1 MCVGAVLSATP
12 KHIYN
17 YFMTR
22 GQLNIFLG
30 YAGGVGTTNAMLEA
44 ACRRKAQGV
53 DAVAV
58 LVDTHGMPE
67 SEELLLCFER
77 TPIRNQPGL
86 DGDWK
91 AIDVDAVLVRRPE
104 LALVDDLALLNPP
117 GGRHARRYQD
127 VEELLESGI
136 HVYATLSIQNISSLV
151 DVVHQITGIEVL
163 DTVPDSLLDQAD
175 EIQIVDLPPAELLQL
190 FREGKVFIPER
201 ARQTSQNLYRIGNLT
216 ALRELALRRAAERA
230 DDQMRAY
237 MQTKSIPGPW
247 PAGERLLVCVSAN
260 PLSERLV
267 RAARRLAD
275 DLNAP
280 WYAVHVETTGPDR
293 RPTNRER
300 IFNTLQLAELMGGQA
315 VMLAGRAVAPTVV
328 EFARKNNITK
338 VIVGKPIRPR
348 WVDFVRGAMIDQIIR
363 QSGMVDVYM
372 ISGETQPAGSGLA
385 DGFLPHRP
393 LWRYLAAVLL
403 VAASALVG
411 TWALTFLDPTSQV
424 FFYLLAVVAAAIYLG
439 RGPSI
444 LASLLSLL
452 SYEMFYVSP
461 RFGVSL
467 RDLQH
472 LLTFSGLL
480 LVGWTLSNLAAIAR
494 NQVSASQ
501 RREAHTAA
509 ISLLSRELTEALNLD
524 GVLRVMLQRISLT
537 FGREVVI
544 FLPEN
549 DTLQLKASS
558 ANYQLNVEELNVI
571 HWAYQH
577 GETAGRSSA
586 TLAQTRLRAIP
597 LTTSRGIV
605 GVLGVIPPDP
615 NSYLDP
621 DQRRLLTSFAN
632 LCALA
637 LERAILADQAGQTQV
652 LQAADKLQ
660 TALLN
665 SISHDLRTPLA
676 SITGVLSSLK
686 EAGTQGEEGVTMDP
700 ATQVELVDTALEE
713 AGRLNRLV
721 ANLLDMSR
729 LEAGALHLK
738 REPCDLADV
747 VGAALS
753 HLADRL
759 SRRPLQVNIPEDL
772 PMVSLDFVMMN
783 QVLVNV
789 LDNAVKYSPPG
800 MLIAVDASLHP
811 DGIWLSIADEGIG
824 IPSEDLERVFNKFY
838 RVQRPDGVSGT
849 GLGLS
854 ICKGIVEAHD
864 GRIWAENR
872 ADGGTVIKIV
882 LPV

>member
-1 MCVGAVLSATP
+1 
-12 KHIYN
+12 
-17 YFMTR
+17 
-22 GQLNIFLG
+22 
-30 YAGGVGTTNAMLEA
+30 MLTA
-44 ACRRKAQGV
+44 ASRRHAQGV
-53 DAVAV
+53 DVVAV
-58 LVDTHGMPE
+58 LVETHGQQQ
-67 SEELLLCFER
+67 SEELLLTFEKA
-77 TPIRNQPGL
+77 PLRNIPGPE
-86 DGDWK
+86 GDWK
-91 AIDVDAVLVRRPE
+91 AIDVDAVLARRPA

-117 GGRHARRYQD
+117 GGRNARRFQD
-127 VEELLESGI
+127 VEEILENGI
-136 HVYATLSIQNISSLV
+136 DVYATLSIQNISSLV
-151 DVVHQITGIEVL
+151 DVVSQITGIDVT
-163 DTVPDSLLDQAD
+163 DIVPDSLLDQAA
-175 EIQIVDLPPAELLQL
+175 EIQIVDLPPSELLQL
-190 FREGKVFIPER
+190 YRDGKLFIAER
-201 ARQTSQNLYRIGNLT
+201 TRQTSQNLYRMGNLT
-216 ALRELALRRAAERA
+216 ALRELALRRVAERA

-267 RAARRLAD
+267 RAGRRLAD

-280 WYAVHVETTGPDR
+280 WYAVHVETPGPDSL
-293 RPTNRER
+293 PINRDR
-300 IFNTLQLAELMGGQA
+300 ILNTLQLAESLGGQSMMLAGQA
-315 VMLAGRAVAPTVV
+315 VAPALV

-338 VIVGKPIRPR
+338 VIVGKPLRPR
-348 WVDFVRGAMIDQIIR
+348 WMDWLRGDLIDQIVR

-372 ISGETQPAGSGLA
+372 ISGEPQPVQSGLA
-385 DGFLPHRP
+385 DGPWPRGP
-393 LWRYLAAVLL
+393 IWRYLVAVVL
-403 VAASALVG
+403 VAAATLVG
-411 TWALTFLDPTSQV
+411 AWAVAFLDPTSLV

-452 SYEMFYVSP
+452 AYELFYVAP
-461 RFGVSL
+461 RSGISL
-467 RDLQH
+467 RDFQH

-480 LVGWTLSNLAAIAR
+480 LVGWMLSNLAAIAR
-494 NQVSASQ
+494 DQVSASQ
-501 RREAHTAA
+501 RREAQTAA

-524 GVLRVMLQRISLT
+524 DVLRVMMQRIGQT

-549 DTLQLKASS
+549 NTLHLKAST
-558 ANYQLNVEELNVI
+558 ANFQLDADELRVI
-571 HWAYQH
+571 HWAYQR
-577 GETAGRSSA
+577 GESAGRTTA
-586 TLAQTRLRAIP
+586 TQPQTRLRAIP
-597 LTTSRGIV
+597 LITSRGIV

-615 NSYLDP
+615 TSYLDP
-621 DQRRLLTSFAN
+621 DQRRLLSSFSN

-686 EAGTQGEEGVTMDP
+686 EAGSQGEEGVTMEP
-700 ATQVELVDTALEE
+700 ATQIELVDTALEE

-729 LEAGALHLK
+729 LEAGALRLK

-753 HLADRL
+753 HLDDRL

-772 PMVSLDFVMMN
+772 PMISVDFVMMN

-800 MLIAVDASLHP
+800 TSITVDASSKP
-811 DGIWLSIADEGIG
+811 DGIYLSVADEGIG
-824 IPSEDLERVFNKFY
+824 IPPEDLERVFNKFY
-838 RVQRPDGVSGT
+838 RVQRPDAHSGT

-854 ICKGIVEAHD
+854 ICKGIVEAHS

-872 ADGGTVIKIV
+872 VEGGTVIKIV

>member
-1 MCVGAVLSATP
+1 
-12 KHIYN
+12 
-17 YFMTR
+17 MTR

-30 YAGGVGTTNAMLEA
+30 YAGGVGTTNTMLKA
-44 ACRRKAQGV
+44 ACRRRAQGV
-53 DAVAV
+53 DVAAV
-58 LVDTHGMPE
+58 LVDTHGFQE
-67 SEELLLCFER
+67 SEDLLLCFER
-77 TPIRNQPGL
+77 APVRNQPGPE
-86 DGDWK
+86 GDWK
-91 AIDVDAVLVRRPE
+91 AIDVDAVLVRRPA

-127 VEELLESGI
+127 VEELLESGMD
-136 HVYATLSIQNISSLV
+136 VYATLSIQNISSLV
-151 DVVHQITGIEVL
+151 DVVRQITGIEVT
-163 DTVPDSLLDQAD
+163 DTVPDSVLDQAD

-190 FREGKVFIPER
+190 FHEGKVFIPER
-201 ARQTSQNLYRIGNLT
+201 ARSTSQNLYRIGNLT

-260 PLSERLV
+260 PLGERLV

-280 WYAVHVETTGPDR
+280 WYAVHVETPGPDR
-293 RPTNRER
+293 RPPSRER
-300 IFNTLQLAELMGGQA
+300 IFNTLQLAELLGGQA
-315 VMLAGRAVAPTVV
+315 VMLAGRAVAPAVV

-348 WVDFVRGAMIDQIIR
+348 WVDFLRGAVIDQIIR

-372 ISGETQPAGSGLA
+372 ISGETQSGLPGLG
-385 DGFLPHRP
+385 DEFWPHRP
-393 LWRYLAAVLL
+393 FWRYLVALLL
-403 VAASALVG
+403 VVASTLVG
-411 TWALTFLDPTSQV
+411 VWALNFLDPTSLV

-452 SYEMFYVSP
+452 AYEVFYIYP
-461 RFGVSL
+461 RFGVAL
-467 RDLQH
+467 RDFQH

-494 NQVSASQ
+494 DQVSASQ

-524 GVLRVMLQRISLT
+524 GVLRVMMQRISQT

-549 DTLQLKASS
+549 DTLQLKAST
-558 ANYQLNVEELNVI
+558 ANFQLDAEELGVI
-571 HWAYQH
+571 HWAYQR
-577 GETAGRSSA
+577 GETAGRSTA
-586 TLAQTRLRAIP
+586 TLPQTRLRAIP
-597 LTTSRGIV
+597 LMTSRGIV

-615 NSYLDP
+615 ASYLDP

-637 LERAILADQAGQTQV
+637 LERSILADQAGQTQV
-652 LQAADKLQ
+652 LQAADRLQ

-686 EAGTQGEEGVTMDP
+686 EAGTQGEEGFTMDP

-729 LEAGALHLK
+729 LEAGALRLK
-738 REPCDLADV
+738 
-747 VGAALS
+747 
-753 HLADRL
+753 
-759 SRRPLQVNIPEDL
+759 SRTVRSGGCSGGRAI
-772 PMVSLDFVMMN
+772 
-783 QVLVNV
+783 
-789 LDNAVKYSPPG
+789 PPG
-800 MLIAVDASLHP
+800 RAP
-811 DGIWLSIADEGIG
+811 
-824 IPSEDLERVFNKFY
+824 
-838 RVQRPDGVSGT
+838 GT
-849 GLGLS
+849 
-854 ICKGIVEAHD
+854 A
-864 GRIWAENR
+864 R
-872 ADGGTVIKIV
+872 AAGEHC
-882 LPV
+882 

>member
-1 MCVGAVLSATP
+1 
-12 KHIYN
+12 
-17 YFMTR
+17 
-22 GQLNIFLG
+22 
-30 YAGGVGTTNAMLEA
+30 MLKA
-44 ACRRKAQGV
+44 ACRRKEQGEDV
-53 DAVAV
+53 IAVAV
-58 LVDTHGMPE
+58 ETHGLPE
-67 SEELLLCFER
+67 SEELLQCFER
-77 TPIRNQPGL
+77 APIRSQPGSE
-86 DGDWK
+86 GGWK
-91 AIDVDAVLVRRPE
+91 AIDVDAVLVRKPR

-117 GGRHARRYQD
+117 GGVHARRYQD

-136 HVYATLSIQNISSLV
+136 DVYATLTIQNISSLV
-151 DVVHQITGIEVL
+151 DVVEQITGIEVV
-163 DTVPDSLLDQAD
+163 DTVPDSLLDQAN
-175 EIQIVDLPPAELLQL
+175 EIQIVDLPPTELLRL
-190 FREGKVFIPER
+190 FREGEVFIPER

-260 PLSERLV
+260 PLGERLV

-280 WYAVHVETTGPDR
+280 WYAVHVETPGPDR
-293 RPTNRER
+293 RPANREK
-300 IFNTLQLAELMGGQA
+300 IFNTLQLAESLGGQA
-315 VMLAGRAVAPTVV
+315 VMLAGRAVAPAVV

-348 WVDFVRGAMIDQIIR
+348 WVDILRGTMIDQIIR
-363 QSGMVDVYM
+363 QSGEVDVYL
-372 ISGETQPAGSGLA
+372 ISGETQPIRSGLE
-385 DGFLPHRP
+385 DVLLPQPP
-393 LWRYLAAVLL
+393 LWRYLAVVLL
-403 VAASALVG
+403 VLAAALVG
-411 TWALTFLDPTSQV
+411 TWALTFLDPTSLV
-424 FFYLLAVVAAAIYLG
+424 FFYLLAVVAAAVYLG

-444 LASLLSLL
+444 VASLLSLL
-452 SYEMFYVSP
+452 CYEMFYIYP

-467 RDLQH
+467 GDLQH
-472 LLTFSGLL
+472 LLTFGGLL
-480 LVGWTLSNLAAIAR
+480 LVGWMLSNLATIAR
-494 NQVSASQ
+494 DQVSASQ

-524 GVLRVMLQRISLT
+524 GVLRVIMQRIDQT

-549 DTLQLKASS
+549 ETLQLKAST
-558 ANYQLNVEELNVI
+558 ADMQLDADELSVI
-571 HWAYQH
+571 HWAYQR
-577 GETAGRSSA
+577 GETAGRSTA
-586 TLAQTRLRAIP
+586 TLSQARLRAIP
-597 LTTSRGIV
+597 LMTSRGIV

-615 NSYLDP
+615 NSYMDP
-621 DQRRLLTSFAN
+621 DQRRLLTSFAS

-637 LERAILADQAGQTQV
+637 LERAILAEQAGQTQI

-665 SISHDLRTPLA
+665 SISHDLRTPLS

-713 AGRLNRLV
+713 ASRLNRLV

-738 REPCDLADV
+738 KEPCDLADL

-759 SRRPLQVNIPEDL
+759 YKRPVQVNIAENL

-789 LDNAVKYSPPG
+789 FDNAVKYSAPGTPITVEARAQADG
-800 MLIAVDASLHP
+800 ML
-811 DGIWLSIADEGIG
+811 LSIADEGIG
-824 IPSEDLERVFNKFY
+824 IPPEDLERVFNKFY

-872 ADGGTVIKIV
+872 ADGGAVIKIV

>member
-1 MCVGAVLSATP
+1 
-12 KHIYN
+12 
-17 YFMTR
+17 MTR

-30 YAGGVGTTNAMLEA
+30 YAGGVGTTNAMLKA
-44 ACRRKAQGV
+44 ACRRRAQGV
-53 DAVAV
+53 DVAAV
-58 LVDTHGMPE
+58 LVDTHGFQE

-77 TPIRNQPGL
+77 APVRNQPGPE
-86 DGDWK
+86 GDWK
-91 AIDVDAVLVRRPE
+91 AIDVEAVLVRRPA
-104 LALVDDLALLNPP
+104 LALVDDIALLNPP

-127 VEELLESGI
+127 VEELLESGMD
-136 HVYATLSIQNISSLV
+136 VYATLCIQNISSLV
-151 DVVHQITGIEVL
+151 DVVRQITGIEVT
-163 DTVPDSLLDQAD
+163 DTVPNSLLDQAN
-175 EIQIVDLPPAELLQL
+175 EIQIVDLPPTELFQL
-190 FREGKVFIPER
+190 FREGKVYIPER
-201 ARQTSQNLYRIGNLT
+201 LRPTSQNLYRIGNLT

-260 PLSERLV
+260 PLGERLV

-280 WYAVHVETTGPDR
+280 WYAVHVETPGPDR
-293 RPTNRER
+293 RPPSRER
-300 IFNTLQLAELMGGQA
+300 IFNTLQLAESLGGQA
-315 VMLAGRAVAPTVV
+315 VMLAGRAVAPAVV

-338 VIVGKPIRPR
+338 VIVGKPLRPR
-348 WVDFVRGAMIDQIIR
+348 WVDFLRGAMIDQIIR

-372 ISGETQPAGSGLA
+372 ISGETQPGPSGLGE
-385 DGFLPHRP
+385 GFWPHRP
-393 LWRYLAAVLL
+393 FWRYLVALLL
-403 VAASALVG
+403 VVASTLVG
-411 TWALTFLDPTSQV
+411 VWALNYLDPTSLV

-452 SYEMFYVSP
+452 AYEVFYIYP
-461 RFGVSL
+461 HFGVAL
-467 RDLQH
+467 RDFQH

-480 LVGWTLSNLAAIAR
+480 LVGWMLSNLAAIAR
-494 NQVSASQ
+494 DQVSASQ

-524 GVLRVMLQRISLT
+524 GVLRVMMQRISQT

-549 DTLQLKASS
+549 DTLQLKAST
-558 ANYQLNVEELNVI
+558 ANFQLDAEELSVI
-571 HWAYQH
+571 HWAYQR
-577 GETAGRSSA
+577 GETAGRSTG
-586 TLAQTRLRAIP
+586 TLPQTRLRAIP
-597 LTTSRGIV
+597 LVTSRGIV

-615 NSYLDP
+615 ASYLDP

-637 LERAILADQAGQTQV
+637 LERSILADQAGQTQV
-652 LQAADKLQ
+652 LQAADRLQ

-686 EAGTQGEEGVTMDP
+686 EAGTQGEEGFTMDP
-700 ATQVELVDTALEE
+700 ATQVELVETALEE

-729 LEAGALHLK
+729 LEAGALRLK

-753 HLADRL
+753 HLGERL
-759 SRRPLQVNIPEDL
+759 GKRVVQVNMAEDL
-772 PMVSLDFVMMN
+772 PMVNLDFVMMN

-800 MLIAVDASLHP
+800 TPITVAASLQV

-824 IPSEDLERVFNKFY
+824 IPPEDLERVFNKFY

-872 ADGGTVIKIV
+872 AEGGTVIKIV
-882 LPV
+882 LPVS